1 MNIYIS
7 QANSSLTI
15 SHLSPHVVVCG
26 MLWVM
31 AIIEDEDWKSF
42 SVKVIYNDEE
52 FEKIIVKDEDPYHYM
67 GVLSLLLTVANV
79 IMVAAGAAGMFR
91 LKEVLPVKKKVFWD
105 DLKVARRIYTGRATD
120 ETTGDL
126 VSAER
131 ALIMATSAD
140 EITERR
146 GEAS

>member
-1 MNIYIS
+1 
-7 QANSSLTI
+7 LTI
-15 SHLSPHVVVCG
+15 SHLSPHTVNCG
-26 MLWVM
+26 ILWVM

-52 FEKIIVKDEDPYHYM
+52 FEKLIVEDEDPYHYM

-79 IMVAAGAAGMFR
+79 IMVAVGAAGMFR

-146 GEAS
+146 GEASTS

>member
-1 MNIYIS
+1 
-7 QANSSLTI
+7 
-15 SHLSPHVVVCG
+15 
-26 MLWVM
+26 M
-31 AIIEDEDWKSF
+31 AIIKDESWKSF
-42 SVKVIYNDEE
+42 SIEVLYNEE
-52 FEKIIVKDEDPYHYM
+52 AYERQIVKEDDEYHYM
-67 GVLSLLLTVANV
+67 GIISLILTVANV

-120 ETTGDL
+120 EATGDL
-126 VSAER
+126 VNAER

-146 GEAS
+146 GS

>member
-1 MNIYIS
+1 
-7 QANSSLTI
+7 
-15 SHLSPHVVVCG
+15 

-52 FEKIIVKDEDPYHYM
+52 FEKIIVEEEDPYHYM

-79 IMVAAGAAGMFR
+79 IMVAVGAAGMFR

-131 ALIMATSAD
+131 ALTSAD

-146 GEAS
+146 GS

>member
-1 MNIYIS
+1 
-7 QANSSLTI
+7 
-15 SHLSPHVVVCG
+15 
-26 MLWVM
+26 M
-31 AIIEDEDWKSF
+31 AFIKDESWKSF
-42 SVKVIYNDEE
+42 SIEVLYSEE
-52 FEKIIVKDEDPYHYM
+52 AYEKQIVKEDDDYHFM
-67 GVLSLLLTVANV
+67 GIISLILTVANV

-120 ETTGDL
+120 EATGDL

-146 GEAS
+146 GS

>member
-1 MNIYIS
+1 
-7 QANSSLTI
+7 
-15 SHLSPHVVVCG
+15 

-31 AIIEDEDWKSF
+31 SIIKDESWKSF
-42 SVKVIYNDEE
+42 SIEVLFNEE
-52 FEKIIVKDEDPYHYM
+52 AYEKQIVKEEDEYHYM
-67 GVLSLLLTVANV
+67 GTISLALTVVNV

-146 GEAS
+146 GS